1 VYLIAHVRLTNT
13 GPFIEDDE
21 EPDIQRRITGRQI
34 SWNTL
39 EELGVSTTGM
49 LLPPRNYSRW
59 QMLILWELLIAQ
71 EFIRRLLDVNPTTRM
86 SLTDA
91 LRHPWL
97 SPSAPGGGG
106 GAGQEPAVMQHGL
119 DHNLS
124 DVSELSALPEDDEHA
139 GVNGDASMLS
149 AAPSTD
155 VMLGVHSLQIN
166 TPQRARPPLERR
178 SKVLARELEAE
189 AEAQATATSREAASS
204 SPSGGAKRP
213 RSETDNAGSSPVV
226 DVAMMTGGESGGD
239 SDGGAAAMDVVD
251 PQPRAA
257 KRGRRNQDRQSAS
270 PPTAVGGNGDDN
282 GNAQGRVLRSHV
294 AAAPQFAG
302 GRR

>member
-1 VYLIAHVRLTNT
+1 M
-13 GPFIEDDE
+13 
-21 EPDIQRRITGRQI
+21 Q
-34 SWNTL
+34 
-39 EELGVSTTGM
+39 
-49 LLPPRNYSRW
+49 
-59 QMLILWELLIAQ
+59 
-71 EFIRRLLDVNPTTRM
+71 
-86 SLTDA
+86 
-91 LRHPWL
+91 
-97 SPSAPGGGG
+97 
-106 GAGQEPAVMQHGL
+106 QHGL
-119 DHNLS
+119 DRNLS

-178 SKVLARELEAE
+178 SKVLARELESE
-189 AEAQATATSREAASS
+189 AEAQATATSQAAASS

-226 DVAMMTGGESGGD
+226 DVAMMTGGESGD

-294 AAAPQFAG
+294 AAASQFAG